1 MGMTIA
7 EKILATKSGRD
18 VVRPGEILT
27 CRIDRLMLDSID
39 PDFCAAIDDIGIQRA
54 WDPDRVIIIHDHE
67 VPPASIG
74 VANMYAESRRRARK
88 FGIKHFFDMGNHG
101 ICHQFFVEN
110 GFALPGQLVVG
121 NDSHTTTYGALNAAS
136 RGILQEVPYVFAKGE
151 LWFRVPD
158 TVRVRLT
165 GKLSQWVTSK
175 DIVLHVAGR
184 YNFNPFL
191 NRSIEY
197 CGEGLGHLSLA
208 GRMVLSNM
216 AVDLGAK
223 FAIAD
228 YDEVTAAYLAGRAVE
243 DYVPVAADADAS
255 VVETLDLSL
264 SDIRSLV
271 AHPDGLFKVSP
282 ATEIKSVRID
292 QAFVGTCTNG
302 RLEDLQ
308 LAAKVLKGRKIASH
322 VRMIVTPASQA
333 IFGEMARSGLMETF
347 LEAGAV
353 VTNSTCGACMGL
365 SMGILGDDEVCIS
378 SGSRNFKGRMGS
390 ASAKIYLASP
400 ATVAASA
407 IAGEIADPEMLG

>member
-7 EKILATKSGRD
+7 EKILAAKSGRD
-18 VVRPGEILT
+18 VVRPGEIVT
-27 CRIDRLMLDSID
+27 CKIDRLMLDSID
-39 PDFCAAIDDIGIQRA
+39 PDFCAAIDDIGITRA

-74 VANMYAESRRRARK
+74 VANMYAESRRRAKR
-88 FGIKHFFDMGNHG
+88 FGITHFFDMGNHG

-110 GFALPGQLVVG
+110 GFALPGQLIVG

-136 RGILQEVPYVFAKGE
+136 RGILQEVPFVFAKGE

-158 TVRVRLT
+158 TVRVALT
-165 GKLSQWVTSK
+165 GQLSEWVTSK

-197 CGEGLGHLSLA
+197 SGQGLRDLSLA

-223 FAIAD
+223 FAISEFDA
-228 YDEVTAAYLAGRAVE
+228 VTAAFLAGRAIEGYKPVVS
-243 DYVPVAADADAS
+243 DADAPVAAS
-255 VVETLDLSL
+255 LELSL
-264 SDIRSLV
+264 GDIRPLV
-271 AHPDGLFKVSP
+271 AHPDGLFNVSP
-282 ATEIKSVRID
+282 AAECKGIRID
-292 QAFVGTCTNG
+292 QAFLGTCTNG

-308 LAAKVLKGRKIASH
+308 LAAKVLLGRKIAKH

-333 IFGEMARSGLMETF
+333 IFREMARSGLMETF

-365 SMGILGDDEVCIS
+365 SMGVLGDDEVCIS

-390 ASAKIYLASP
+390 TTAQIYLASP

-407 IAGEIADPEMLG
+407 VAGEIADPDALR

>member
-18 VVRPGEILT
+18 VVRPGEIVT

-39 PDFCAAIDDIGIQRA
+39 PDFCAAIDEIGIQRA

-197 CGEGLGHLSLA
+197 CGEGLRHLSLA

-223 FAIAD
+223 FAIAE

-243 DYVPVAADADAS
+243 DFVPVAADADAS
-255 VVETLDLSL
+255 VVATIDLSL
-264 SDIRSLV
+264 SDIRPLV

-292 QAFVGTCTNG
+292 QAFIGTCTNG

-333 IFGEMARSGLMETF
+333 IFREMARSGLMETF
-347 LEAGAV
+347 LAAGAV

-407 IAGEIADPEMLG
+407 VAGEIADPEMLG